1 MRISDWSSDVCSS
14 DLKSG
19 QPPPGFLHIGKLT
32 LCARAGLLFWS
43 VVATKATTCLRHA
56 SCALVR
62 HRLPGNVLKDLWLTF
77 RQKASCARQAPHKRT
92 GVLPAA
98 SHSLHLG
105 IALIHQRRYGQC
117 RAIGARLIKRQAQV
131 LAHPVD
137 GEAEIEAVLRHRFP
151 TIVDRKSTRLNSSH

>member
-1 MRISDWSSDVCSS
+1 MYHVLPHSFPIRRFS
-14 DLKSG
+14 DL
-19 QPPPGFLHIGKLT
+19 
-32 LCARAGLLFWS
+32 GLLFWS

-105 IALIHQRRYGQC
+105 IELIHQRRDGQC

-137 GEAEIEAVLRHRFP
+137 GEAERSEEHTSELPSLMRNSYAVFCL
-151 TIVDRKSTRLNSSH
+151 

>member
-1 MRISDWSSDVCSS
+1 MIPRPPRSTRTDTLFPYTTRFRSKPAGRRRYGQRDGH
-14 DLKSG
+14 KSG
-19 QPPPGFLHIGKLT
+19 QPPLGFIHIGILT
-32 LCARAGLLFWS
+32 LCVRAGLLFWS

-105 IALIHQRRYGQC
+105 IEL
-117 RAIGARLIKRQAQV
+117 
-131 LAHPVD
+131 
-137 GEAEIEAVLRHRFP
+137 
-151 TIVDRKSTRLNSSH
+151 